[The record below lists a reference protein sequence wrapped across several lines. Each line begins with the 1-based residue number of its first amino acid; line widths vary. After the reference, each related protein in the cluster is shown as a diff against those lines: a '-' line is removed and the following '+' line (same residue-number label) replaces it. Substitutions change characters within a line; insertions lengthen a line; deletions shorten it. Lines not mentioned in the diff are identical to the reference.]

1 MVVLVSDGVIDLANG
16 TRAYKVD
23 HCYPQDEP
31 ISGKFPPPLFLVP
44 ESLGL
49 LTCPHV
55 VYDYLTM
62 CPFEDRYSEPSWDR
76 GTRLARWDKSL
87 PVFDEPSF
95 LQGFILPHARAN
107 NMALFGAGF
116 VKDGKLLGKKVILS

>member
-55 VYDYLTM
+55 VYDYLAM

-76 GTRLARWDKSL
+76 GIRLARWDKSL

-95 LQGFILPHARAN
+95 LQGFILPHARAD

-116 VKDGKLLGKKVILS
+116 VKDGKLLGKTVILS